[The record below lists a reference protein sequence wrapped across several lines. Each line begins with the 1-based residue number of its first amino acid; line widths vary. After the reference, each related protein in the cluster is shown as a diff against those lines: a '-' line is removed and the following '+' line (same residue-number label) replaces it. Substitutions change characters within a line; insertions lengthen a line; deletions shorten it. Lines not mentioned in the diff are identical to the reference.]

1 MIVTAW
7 NNGAHNRNGSGYGI
21 KISNADRDAFFKQEW
36 DVVVLEIEG
45 EPEPAEV
52 KINKE
57 TFWAEAN
64 RELTSPA
71 VGKWLRKNG
80 LAPWPQG
87 KPPIFI
93 LDPIADNRF
102 KISKAGG
109 KIRTSR

>member
-21 KISNADRDAFFKQEW
+21 KISNSDRDAFFKPEW
-36 DVVVLEIEG
+36 DSIVVEIEDDS
-45 EPEPAEV
+45 EPVEI
-52 KINKE
+52 KINQA
-57 TFWAEAN
+57 TFWAETN
-64 RELTSPA
+64 RELTSAA

-93 LDPIADNRF
+93 LEPIEGNRF
-102 KISKAGG
+102 KIAKAGG
-109 KIRTSR
+109 KVRPTR